1 MPLIHFVKTYEK
13 WCEYNLGANVKVERI
28 AVLGA
33 GNAGHAA
40 AADLTL
46 AGYDVNLFEVPELR
60 RSIEPILERGGI
72 EIQGVAREGFAKVRL
87 VTTNIKE
94 AVQNADLIM
103 ITVPSSYHTK
113 FAELCA
119 PHLENGQIVVL
130 NPGHTGGALEF
141 AKKFRDL
148 GVKTDIKIAETM
160 TLTYVCRI
168 VEPAKVKVFHVHK
181 KILFSAFPSKDTWEA
196 HDAFKELYPNTLAAK
211 NVMETGLTNTGA
223 ILHPAGMVMN
233 AGWIERTKGDFLFYV
248 DGITPS
254 VARVVEAVDAERMN
268 LMRAFGLRPVS
279 FPELYFEGGYTPV
292 KASTTF
298 EALQSTV
305 ADRQLRAPSFL
316 THRYVDEYVKCGL
329 VPMVEIGDL
338 IGVNVPTMKA
348 LIHLS
353 CTMNNVN
360 YWAEGRTLERMGVP
374 RVDIASLNNWLETGC
389 Y

>member
-1 MPLIHFVKTYEK
+1 LR
-13 WCEYNLGANVKVERI
+13 VERI

-60 RSIEPILERGGI
+60 KNIEPILERGGI
-72 EIQGVAREGFAKVRL
+72 EIQGEAREGFARVKL
-87 VTTNIKE
+87 ATTNIKD
-94 AVQNADLIM
+94 AVRNVDLIM
-103 ITVPSSYHTK
+103 ITVPSSYHAA
-113 FAELCA
+113 FAEICA
-119 PHLENGQIVVL
+119 PCLEDGQIVVL

-141 AKKFRDL
+141 AKKIRDL
-148 GVKTDIKIAETM
+148 GIRRDVKIAETM

-168 VEPAKVKVFHVHK
+168 VGPAKVKVFHVHK
-181 KILFSAFPSKDTWEA
+181 KLLFAAFPAKDTGEA
-196 HDAFKELYPNTLAAK
+196 HEAFRELYPNTIAAK

-254 VARVVEAVDAERMN
+254 VARVAEAVDSERMKI
-268 LMRAFGLRPVS
+268 MGAFGLRAVS

-292 KASTTF
+292 RASTTF

-329 VPMVEIGDL
+329 IPMAEIGDL
-338 IGVNVPTMKA
+338 VGVNTPTIKA
-348 LIHLS
+348 LIHLA

-374 RVDIASLNNWLETGC
+374 RVGISSLNDWLETGH